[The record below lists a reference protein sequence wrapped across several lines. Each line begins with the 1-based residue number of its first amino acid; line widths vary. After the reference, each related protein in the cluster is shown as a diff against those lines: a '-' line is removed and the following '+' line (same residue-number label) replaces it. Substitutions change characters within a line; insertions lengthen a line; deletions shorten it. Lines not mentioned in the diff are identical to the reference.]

1 MKLTVADNFPAPP
14 MFAREMRRAD
24 KNLKPPDTFY
34 EITEKGKQWLTTT
47 NDLYK
52 VSLSTTEIPR

>member
-34 EITEKGKQWLTTT
+34 EITEKGKQWLTARA
-47 NDLYK
+47 
-52 VSLSTTEIPR
+52 TEIPGDA